1 MSARRFRVA
10 VVGSGPAG
18 FYAAEALLR
27 SGREIGVDM
36 FERLPVPYGLVRFG
50 VAPDHQKLKQ
60 VTAVFERI
68 AALPGFRFLGG
79 VEVGATL
86 SLEALRGA
94 YDAVVLAT
102 GAALGRNLGV
112 SGETLPGSHQA
123 SDFVAWYN
131 GHPDHKDSAFDLSG
145 ERAVVVGHGNVA
157 LDVARL
163 LMKTPDELRRTDIA
177 AHALEALAESRIRE
191 VHVVGRGGPSQT
203 RFAMKELQEF
213 ATLDAC
219 TPSVEG
225 ADVNTHGFSAPEGA
239 DLERQ
244 AAVALLRTFL
254 EPQDGKPR
262 RCVFRFHL
270 QPTALLGA
278 GRVERAL
285 FRSTTGAGDEE
296 AAIDCGLFIA
306 SVGRRAA
313 PLTGAPYDE
322 ARGVHANEGG
332 RVVGAPGLY
341 VCGWSKRGPSGTIGV
356 NRACAVETVAR
367 LLSDLDEL
375 AGRPLADAEALI
387 AAATRRSG
395 LIDFAAWRRIDAA
408 EVARGRGLGKPRE
421 KYVSVEEL
429 LAVAREEDIAC

>member
-10 VVGSGPAG
+10 VIGSGPAG

-27 SGREIGVDM
+27 AGREIRVDM
-36 FERLPVPYGLVRFG
+36 FEQLPVPYGLVRFG

-79 VEVGATL
+79 VELGAEL
-86 SLEALRGA
+86 PLAALRSA
-94 YDAVVLAT
+94 YDAVILAT
-102 GAALGRNLGV
+102 GAALGRRLGV
-112 SGETLPGSHQA
+112 SGEAMSGSHQA
-123 SDFVAWYN
+123 SDFVGWYN
-131 GHPDHKDSAFDLSG
+131 GHPDHKDAVFDLSG
-145 ERAVVVGHGNVA
+145 ESAVVVGHGNVA

-203 RFAMKELQEF
+203 RFAAKELQEF
-213 ATLDAC
+213 TGLAAC
-219 TPSVEG
+219 APSVEL
-225 ADVNTHGFSAPEGA
+225 ADVDGHGFSPPAGA

-244 AAVALLRTFL
+244 AAVALLRTFV
-254 EPQDGKPR
+254 EPQAGKPR

-270 QPTALLGA
+270 QPTALQGA

-285 FRSTTGAGDEE
+285 FRRTTGE
-296 AAIDCGLFIA
+296 ADPVAIDCGLVVA

-332 RVVGAPGLY
+332 RVFGSPGLY

-356 NRACAVETVAR
+356 NRACAVETIEA
-367 LLSDLDEL
+367 LLGDLDQL

-387 AAATRRSG
+387 AAATQRSG

-408 EVARGRGLGKPRE
+408 EVARGRGLGKPRD
-421 KYVSVEEL
+421 KYVSIEEL
-429 LAVAREEDIAC
+429 FAAARDEDIAC

>member
-10 VVGSGPAG
+10 VIGSGPAG

-27 SGREIGVDM
+27 AGREIRVDM

-79 VEVGATL
+79 VELGAEL
-86 SLEALRGA
+86 PLAALRSA
-94 YDAVVLAT
+94 YDAVILAT
-102 GAALGRNLGV
+102 GAALGRRLGV
-112 SGETLPGSHQA
+112 SGEAMSGSHQA
-123 SDFVAWYN
+123 SDFVGWYN
-131 GHPDHKDSAFDLSG
+131 GHPDHKDAVFDLSG
-145 ERAVVVGHGNVA
+145 ESAVVVGHGNVA

-203 RFAMKELQEF
+203 RFAAKELQEF
-213 ATLDAC
+213 TGLAAC
-219 TPSVEG
+219 APSVEL
-225 ADVNTHGFSAPEGA
+225 ADVDGHGFSPPAGA

-254 EPQDGKPR
+254 EPQVGKPR

-270 QPTALLGA
+270 QPTALQGA

-285 FRSTTGAGDEE
+285 FRRTTGE
-296 AAIDCGLFIA
+296 ADPVAIDCGLVVA

-332 RVVGAPGLY
+332 RVVGSPGLY

-356 NRACAVETVAR
+356 NRACAVETIEA
-367 LLSDLDEL
+367 LLGDLDQL

-387 AAATRRSG
+387 SAATQRSG

-408 EVARGRGLGKPRE
+408 EVARGRGLGKPRD
-421 KYVSVEEL
+421 KYVSIEEL
-429 LAVAREEDIAC
+429 FAAARDEDIAC